1 MAGEERNGWE
11 DFWGWDVSYSIDC
24 VAIYRYTE
32 LEVILYVF
40 YSFEEEEEEGE
51 RENYGYLNN
60 ILILYDGMFVMKDS
74 ILYISVQLD

>member
-11 DFWGWDVSYSIDC
+11 DFWGWDVSDSIDF
-24 VAIYRYTE
+24 VVLWPK

>member
-1 MAGEERNGWE
+1 MTGEERNGWE
-11 DFWGWDVSYSIDC
+11 DFWGWDIFDLIDC

-60 ILILYDGMFVMKDS
+60 ILILYGEMFGTKDR
-74 ILYISVQLD
+74 LYICVQLD